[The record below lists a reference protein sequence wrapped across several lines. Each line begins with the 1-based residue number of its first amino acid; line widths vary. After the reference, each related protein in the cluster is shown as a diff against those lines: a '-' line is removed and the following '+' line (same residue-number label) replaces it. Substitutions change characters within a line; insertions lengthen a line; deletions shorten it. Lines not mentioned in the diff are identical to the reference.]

1 GKMYVRERWLKA
13 DFALLKAQKG
23 DPLGNLTY
31 RMAARNFNPLMA
43 MAAARTIAQVADL
56 GEPGSIDP
64 AEVVTPGIFIDRVVA
79 VPDPQQEEVLV
90 RTGVVY

>member
-1 GKMYVRERWLKA
+1 
-13 DFALLKAQKG
+13 
-23 DPLGNLTY
+23 
-31 RMAARNFNPLMA
+31 
-43 MAAARTIAQVADL
+43 
-56 GEPGSIDP
+56 GSIDP